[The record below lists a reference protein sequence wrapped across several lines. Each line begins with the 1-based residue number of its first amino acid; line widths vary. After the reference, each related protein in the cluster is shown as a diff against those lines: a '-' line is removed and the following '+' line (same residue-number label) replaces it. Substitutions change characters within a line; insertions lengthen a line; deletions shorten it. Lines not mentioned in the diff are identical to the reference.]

1 MTNTSARDDIFANI
15 RRSLGVKGREA
26 PRRHVVEDRRGRAP
40 RGIIPERGQLSGD
53 ALISMFKAQAE
64 AAFTTVAEVDSTA
77 DVPESVATFLRK
89 HNLSASVRMCDDLRL
104 RAMAW
109 DATSLEV
116 KRGRSDGH
124 DLNGVSHAFGAVAES
139 GTLVLV
145 SGPENPSTVNFLP
158 DNHIVIVAAK
168 DVAGDYETVL
178 TRVREV
184 YSGAMP
190 RTVNF
195 ITGPSRS
202 ADIEQTLL
210 LGAHGPRRLHV
221 VLVKG

>member
-1 MTNTSARDDIFANI
+1 MSDTSARDDIFANI

-26 PRRHVVEDRRGRAP
+26 PRRHVVEDRLGRAP

-64 AAFTTVAEVDSTA
+64 AAFTTVAEVDITA
-77 DVPESVATFLRK
+77 DVPDAVATFLRN
-89 HNLSASVRMCDDLRL
+89 HNLPASVRMGDDLRL

-158 DNHIVIVAAK
+158 DNHIVIIAAK

-178 TRVREV
+178 ARVREA
-184 YSGAMP
+184 YSRAMP
-190 RTVNF
+190 RTINF

-221 VLVKG
+221 VLVRS

>member
-1 MTNTSARDDIFANI
+1 MSDTSARDDIFANI

-26 PRRHVVEDRRGRAP
+26 PRRHVVEDRLGRAP

-77 DVPESVATFLRK
+77 DVPDAVATFLRN
-89 HNLSASVRMCDDLRL
+89 HNLPASVRMGDDLRL

-158 DNHIVIVAAK
+158 DNHIVIIAAK
-168 DVAGDYETVL
+168 DAAGDYETVL
-178 TRVREV
+178 ALVREA

>member
-26 PRRHVVEDRRGRAP
+26 PRRHVVEDRLRRAP

-77 DVPESVATFLRK
+77 DVPEAVATFLRN
-89 HNLSASVRMCDDLRL
+89 HNLPASVRMGDDLRL

-158 DNHIVIVAAK
+158 DNHIVIIVAR

-178 TRVREV
+178 ARVREV
-184 YSGAMP
+184 YGGAMP

>member
-1 MTNTSARDDIFANI
+1 
-15 RRSLGVKGREA
+15 
-26 PRRHVVEDRRGRAP
+26 VVEDRLGRAP

-77 DVPESVATFLRK
+77 DVPEAVATFLRN
-89 HNLSASVRMCDDLRL
+89 HNLPASVRMGDDLRL

-158 DNHIVIVAAK
+158 DNHIVIIVAR

-178 TRVREV
+178 ARVREV